1 MKKATLFTG
10 VVLLS
15 LYCPMISAQSACKVL
30 MKEISSSY
38 SGSCK
43 KGLADGIGEAV
54 GVDNYKGEFKKGFPD
69 GVGTYIW
76 HTGQTYS
83 GEWKKGL
90 RDGNGKYVTK
100 SVGSDSTV
108 SGVWREDKYIGEKE
122 EEVVP
127 YVIEYR
133 NSIGRVSCMRIG
145 DRPYVKYVFS
155 RNGGSSNNISNL
167 LLMGSSGSES
177 NSTAFTGFEQVTF
190 PFKGK
195 VTYNAPNSFMSS
207 VLYCELR
214 VVINVSGSW
223 IVTMFY

>member
-1 MKKATLFTG
+1 M
-10 VVLLS
+10 S
-15 LYCPMISAQSACKVL
+15 LYTSSISAQNTCKVL
-30 MKEISSSY
+30 MREISSSY

-43 KGLADGIGEAV
+43 KGLADGIGEAA
-54 GVDNYKGEFKKGFPD
+54 GVDHYKGEFKKGFPN

-90 RDGNGKYVTK
+90 RDGNGKYVIK
-100 SVGSDSTV
+100 SADSDSIV
-108 SGVWREDKYIGEKE
+108 SGIWKDDKYIGEHE
-122 EEVVP
+122 SVP

-133 NSIGRVSCMRIG
+133 NSIGRVSCIRIG
-145 DRPYVKYVFS
+145 DRPYIKYVFS
-155 RNGGSSNNISNL
+155 RNGGPSNNISNL
-167 LLMGSSGSES
+167 LLIGSSGSES

-207 VLYCELR
+207 ILYCELR